1 MSKKWPYYHVDCGH
15 FPVQIKLCFSNTD
28 FQRILEDHDIKLKA
42 TALDEGVAETH
53 YLSDGKVGIVVMVF
67 DLDECEDD
75 EPANLVG
82 VVAHEATHCVCR
94 VFDHIGEDVEDIG
107 EESRAYLTEHVVKQI
122 WKGIEM
128 EKEKRAR
135 EADRAV
141 SKQKGKRAKRADVQV
156 VVDNNGGARQNSD
169 IERTGV
175 FCGTQNIDGSRLGA
189 PKTGLFGAS
198 STWTAGGNPAE
209 QE

>member
-15 FPVQIKLCFSNTD
+15 FPVSIKLCFSNTD
-28 FQRILEDHDIKLKA
+28 FQRILEDHDIKAKA

-82 VVAHEATHCVCR
+82 IVAHEATHCVCR
-94 VFDHIGEDVEDIG
+94 VFEHIGEDVEEIG
-107 EESRAYLTEHVVKQI
+107 EESRAYLTEHIVKQI

-128 EKEKRAR
+128 EKERRAR

-141 SKQKGKRAKRADVQV
+141 SKQKGKRSKGADVQV
-156 VVDNNGGARQNSD
+156 DKHSNGSAGQDNNPQQQDPSSGVENSYGGTLGATKTGFQGARAAWANSD
-169 IERTGV
+169 HY
-175 FCGTQNIDGSRLGA
+175 
-189 PKTGLFGAS
+189 P
-198 STWTAGGNPAE
+198 E
-209 QE
+209 QK

>member
-15 FPVQIKLCFSNTD
+15 FPVQIKLCFSNID

-53 YLSDGKVGIVVMVF
+53 YLTDGKVGIVVMVF
-67 DLDECEDD
+67 DLDECDDD

-82 VVAHEATHCVCR
+82 IVAHEATHCVCR
-94 VFDHIGEDVEDIG
+94 VFEHIGEEPEDIG

-128 EKEKRAR
+128 EKNNRAR

-141 SKQKGKRAKRADVQV
+141 SKQKSKRAKRADVQV
-156 VVDNNGGARQNSD
+156 DKHSD
-169 IERTGV
+169 GSAGQDSNTQQSDLLS
-175 FCGTQNIDGSRLGA
+175 GTEDIDGSRIGA
-189 PKTGLFGAS
+189 PKVGLQATRGTWPN
-198 STWTAGGNPAE
+198 STPTKE
-209 QE
+209 

>member
-1 MSKKWPYYHVDCGH
+1 MKKWPYYHVDCGH
-15 FPVQIKLCFSNTD
+15 FPVSIKLCFSNDD
-28 FQRILEDHDIKLKA
+28 FQRILADHDIKAKA

-75 EPANLVG
+75 EEANLAG
-82 VVAHEATHCVCR
+82 IVAHEATHCVCR
-94 VFDHIGEDVEDIG
+94 VFEHIGEEPEEIG

-128 EKEKRAR
+128 EKERRAR

-141 SKQKGKRAKRADVQV
+141 SKQKSKRAKRSDVQV
-156 VVDNNGGARQNSD
+156 D
-169 IERTGV
+169 IEHNGSA
-175 FCGTQNIDGSRLGA
+175 GQDSNTQQQDLFSGAKDADGSRIGA
-189 PKTGLFGAS
+189 PKVGLQATRRTRS
-198 STWTAGGNPAE
+198 KDISTKE
-209 QE
+209 

>member
-1 MSKKWPYYHVDCGH
+1 MKKWPYYHVDCGH
-15 FPVQIKLCFSNTD
+15 FPVSIKLCFSNDD
-28 FQRILEDHDIKLKA
+28 FQRILADHDIKAKA

-75 EPANLVG
+75 EEANLAG
-82 VVAHEATHCVCR
+82 IVAHEATHCVCR
-94 VFDHIGEDVEDIG
+94 VFEHIGEEVENIG

-128 EKEKRAR
+128 EKENRAR

-141 SKQKGKRAKRADVQV
+141 SKQKGKRAKRSDVQV
-156 VVDNNGGARQNSD
+156 DKHSDGSAGQDSDTQQSDLFSGAKD
-169 IERTGV
+169 A
-175 FCGTQNIDGSRLGA
+175 DGSRIGA
-189 PKTGLFGAS
+189 PKVGLQATRRARSEGAP
-198 STWTAGGNPAE
+198 TKK
-209 QE
+209 QV

>member
-28 FQRILEDHDIKLKA
+28 FQRILEDHDIKTKT

-53 YLSDGKVGIVVMVF
+53 YLSDGKVGIVIMVF
-67 DLDECEDD
+67 DLAECEDD

-94 VFDHIGEDVEDIG
+94 VFDHIGEEVEDIG
-107 EESRAYLTEHVVKQI
+107 EESRAYLTEHIVKQI

-128 EKEKRAR
+128 EKDRRAR

-141 SKQKGKRAKRADVQV
+141 SKQKGKRTKRSDVQV
-156 VVDNNGGARQNSD
+156 DKHSDGGAGQNSNPQQSD
-169 IERTGV
+169 SSSGAENSYGGV
-175 FCGTQNIDGSRLGA
+175 IGA
-189 PKTGLFGAS
+189 PKVGIQT
-198 STWTAGGNPAE
+198 T
-209 QE
+209 

>member
-1 MSKKWPYYHVDCGH
+1 MKKWPYYHVDCGH
-15 FPVQIKLCFSNTD
+15 FPVQIKLCFSNDD
-28 FQRILEDHDIKLKA
+28 FQRILADHDIKAKA

-94 VFDHIGEDVEDIG
+94 VFEHIGEEVENIG

-141 SKQKGKRAKRADVQV
+141 SKQKGKRSKRTDIQV
-156 VVDNNGGARQNSD
+156 DKHSDGSTGQDSNTQQQDLLGGAENSY
-169 IERTGV
+169 G
-175 FCGTQNIDGSRLGA
+175 GTIGA
-189 PKTGLFGAS
+189 PKVGLQATRG
-198 STWTAGGNPAE
+198 TWPKSLDCSE
-209 QE
+209 

>member
-1 MSKKWPYYHVDCGH
+1 MTKKWPYYHVDCGH
-15 FPVQIKLCFSNTD
+15 FPVSIKLCFSNTD
-28 FQRILEDHDIKLKA
+28 FQRILEDHDIKAKA

-75 EPANLVG
+75 EEANLAG
-82 VVAHEATHCVCR
+82 IVAHEATHCVCR
-94 VFDHIGEDVEDIG
+94 VFEHIGEEPEEIG

-141 SKQKGKRAKRADVQV
+141 SKQKGKRAKRSDVQV
-156 VVDNNGGARQNSD
+156 D
-169 IERTGV
+169 IERDRSAGQDSNTQQQDLLSGV
-175 FCGTQNIDGSRLGA
+175 ENIDGSRIGA
-189 PKTGLFGAS
+189 PKVGLQATKRPWPN
-198 STWTAGGNPAE
+198 STHIE
-209 QE
+209 E

>member
-1 MSKKWPYYHVDCGH
+1 MKKWPYYHVDCGH
-15 FPVQIKLCFSNTD
+15 FPVSIKLCFSNDD
-28 FQRILEDHDIKLKA
+28 FQKILADHDIKAKA

-75 EPANLVG
+75 EEANLAG
-82 VVAHEATHCVCR
+82 IVAHEATHCVCR
-94 VFDHIGEDVEDIG
+94 VFEHIGEEPEEIG

-128 EKEKRAR
+128 EKDKRAR

-141 SKQKGKRAKRADVQV
+141 SKQKGKRAKRSDVQV
-156 VVDNNGGARQNSD
+156 DKHGDGSAGQDSNPQQQDLLSG
-169 IERTGV
+169 IE
-175 FCGTQNIDGSRLGA
+175 NIDGSRIGA
-189 PKTGLFGAS
+189 PKTGLQATRRPWS
-198 STWTAGGNPAE
+198 NSTPDKE
-209 QE
+209 

>member
-1 MSKKWPYYHVDCGH
+1 MKRWPYYHVDCGH
-15 FPVQIKLCFSNTD
+15 FPVSIKLCFSNDD
-28 FQRILEDHDIKLKA
+28 FQKILADHDIKAKA

-75 EPANLVG
+75 EEANLAG
-82 VVAHEATHCVCR
+82 IVAHEATHCVCR
-94 VFDHIGEDVEDIG
+94 VFEHIGEEPEEIG

-128 EKEKRAR
+128 EKDKRAR

-141 SKQKGKRAKRADVQV
+141 SKQKGKRAKRSDVQM
-156 VVDNNGGARQNSD
+156 DIDSDGRPRQDSNS
-169 IERTGV
+169 EQKTLSS
-175 FCGTQNIDGSRLGA
+175 GTENTDGSRIGA
-189 PKTGLFGAS
+189 PKVGLQATRGTRS
-198 STWTAGGNPAE
+198 NSTLDKK
-209 QE
+209 QK